1 MPVGLERLIT
11 VADKE
16 KQKKEREYINKRTD
30 ALIKYRE
37 ELYKKDRQREKDN
50 VKEVMEG
57 LNVSKAEA
65 EKIVRDTIFDGK
77 RRQSEIIDFG
87 TEEEQKERSKKL
99 KRQKNL
105 KRGKEVNKG
114 GLLKMKSGGK
124 VYSRGSRKANY
135 NG

>member
-1 MPVGLERLIT
+1 MAVKSMPVGLERLIT
-11 VADKE
+11 MADKE

-65 EKIVRDTIFDGK
+65 EKLKGRYFNAIKFY
-77 RRQSEIIDFG
+77 ELA
-87 TEEEQKERSKKL
+87 KKY
-99 KRQKNL
+99 NL
-105 KRGKEVNKG
+105 KGNIVDKRIDAKIRQIHN
-114 GLLKMKSGGK
+114 LQSARDILK
-124 VYSRGSRKANY
+124 
-135 NG
+135 